1 MSANNRRGRR
11 GPVAVVILGLVAG
24 HFYALPWFGNSG
36 AAPDLL
42 LLAMLLVAIRSRPGV
57 AAVVGFVVGLVTDV
71 LTPARFGAGA
81 LAHTIVGYLAA
92 WGRAVFFPDNL
103 LVNAGLFA
111 GGVWLRTLLVLL
123 ASRVEVAEL
132 ARVALIWSPIQALAT
147 GIVGVIVVAM
157 FRDWLAIRLEE

>member
-1 MSANNRRGRR
+1 MIGHRRGRR
-11 GPVAVVILGLVAG
+11 GPVAVVIAGLVAL
-24 HFYALPWFGNSG
+24 HFYALPWFGNSQ

-42 LLAMLLVAIRSRPGV
+42 LLAMLLVAIRSRPGM
-57 AAVVGFVVGLVTDV
+57 AAAAGFVVGMITDV
-71 LTPARFGAGA
+71 LSPAQFGAGA

-123 ASRVEVAEL
+123 ASRAELGEL
-132 ARVALIWSPIQALAT
+132 ARVALVWSPIQAGTTA
-147 GIVGVIVVAM
+147 VAGVIVVVT
-157 FRDWLAIRLEE
+157 FRNWLAIRLDE